1 MDSLTGLHAQYSIMV
16 PVPIAA
22 AAVFTYDKSLL
33 DWLDI
38 HHTNVSKETVTV
50 WIMLLQLA
58 WEKKS
63 VFVFYGT
70 TYCSILAVLL

>member
-1 MDSLTGLHAQYSIMV
+1 MDSLTGLHAQYTIMV
-16 PVPIAA
+16 PVTITAS
-22 AAVFTYDKSLL
+22 AVFTYDKSLP

-58 WEKKS
+58 WEKKK
-63 VFVFYGT
+63 FL
-70 TYCSILAVLL
+70 CSMVPPIAQY